1 MLNKIQANS
10 GGKQVGFG
18 SEWKNLEA
26 LVKNPKI
33 TTEAATNIQKYFG
46 EEAPNDGLNV
56 TLHLHRDTFNDR
68 IVVLVTKIGEELDL
82 KTLNNAPVISSKD
95 DPSSVDTFRALA
107 EKGYKALL
115 ESAEKKKPE
124 EEKRKIFN
132 LA

>member
-26 LVKNPKI
+26 LVENPKI
-33 TTEAATNIQKYFG
+33 TTEAATKIAAYIK

-56 TLHLHRDTFNDR
+56 VLHLSKNDYTDR
-68 IVVLVTKIGEELDL
+68 ICALVTKIGEELDL
-82 KTLNNAPVISSKD
+82 ETIKNAPVISSKD
-95 DPSSVDTFRALA
+95 DPSSVDTFRVLA

-115 ESAEKKKPE
+115 ESAKNKKLEK
-124 EEKRKIFN
+124 EKRKIFN